1 VTFEENVKDVE
12 RLIELHEEFSG
23 TERGRRVGVEVLN
36 KAAVVF
42 MCAGWE
48 AYVEDLA
55 DEVVQHYVNH
65 LSETAQLPVD
75 LRKTVARELEAQSSK
90 VAVWKLA
97 GDGWKKELR
106 ARLKGMR
113 EKRNLGLNTPKTDY
127 VDQFFERA
135 IGVSDVPTSWSWR
148 NMTPPRAR
156 RGSSISMSP
165 YAATSRIG
173 SPPLRACGRRTYAT
187 SVPTSGTSWRPL
199 IGTSAIP

>member
-1 VTFEENVKDVE
+1 MTFEENVKDVE

-113 EKRNLGLNTPKTDY
+113 EKRNLGLSTPKTDY

-148 NMTPPRAR
+148 NMTPPARVEEARSVCLPTRRHRA
-156 RGSSISMSP
+156 
-165 YAATSRIG
+165 
-173 SPPLRACGRRTYAT
+173 
-187 SVPTSGTSWRPL
+187 
-199 IGTSAIP
+199 